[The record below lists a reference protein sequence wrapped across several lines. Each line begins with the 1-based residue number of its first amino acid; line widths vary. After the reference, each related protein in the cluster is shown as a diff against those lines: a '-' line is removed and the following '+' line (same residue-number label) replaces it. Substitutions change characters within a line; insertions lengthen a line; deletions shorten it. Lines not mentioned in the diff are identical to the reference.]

1 MTIPI
6 KIISKEEY
14 LRDNPKPNQEEIW
27 NKIAVPWKT
36 YVVKKIPI
44 VEEFLKD
51 KKGKIVDL
59 GCGSGRNMIVGPDKE
74 YYGVDFSEVQ
84 LKNAEKL
91 TEYEGINVQ
100 LFKSGLEELPSEFKD
115 EMFDYGLFM
124 ATLHCLESADARLSA
139 LREFR
144 RVLKPNAEGLIS
156 VWSSDDVR
164 FNGLKGDI
172 YMSWKEDGIPYMRYY
187 YLYSREELIRLLKSV
202 GFEVLEIYESRKEDR
217 FSRKNWILKVKKTC

>member
-14 LRDNPKPNQEEIW
+14 LKDNPKPNQEEIW
-27 NKIAVPWKT
+27 DKIAVPWKT

-51 KKGKIVDL
+51 KVGRIVDL
-59 GCGSGRNMIVGPDKE
+59 GCGSGRNMISGLDKK
-74 YYGVDFSEVQ
+74 YYGIDFSDVQ

-91 TEYEGINVQ
+91 TEHEGINVQ
-100 LFKSGLEELPSEFKD
+100 LFKSGLDKLPSEFKD

-124 ATLHCLESADARLSA
+124 ATLHCLETADARLNA
-139 LREFR
+139 LKEFH
-144 RVLKPNAEGLIS
+144 RVLKPDAEGLIS
-156 VWSSDDVR
+156 VWSSDDAR
-164 FNGLKGDI
+164 FKGLKGDI
-172 YMSWKEDGIPYMRYY
+172 YMSWREEDVPYMRAY

-202 GFEVLEIYESRKEDR
+202 GFEILHFYGLKKDDR
-217 FSRKNWILKVKKTC
+217 FSRKNWILRVRK